1 MACKNGNG
9 KIPTN
14 NMVWDARE
22 GPIVREFPDIS
33 IPSQVLLN
41 NDNNENI

>member
-1 MACKNGNG
+1 MACGNGNG

-14 NMVWDARE
+14 NMVWVTRE
-22 GPIVREFPDIS
+22 GPIVWEFPDIS